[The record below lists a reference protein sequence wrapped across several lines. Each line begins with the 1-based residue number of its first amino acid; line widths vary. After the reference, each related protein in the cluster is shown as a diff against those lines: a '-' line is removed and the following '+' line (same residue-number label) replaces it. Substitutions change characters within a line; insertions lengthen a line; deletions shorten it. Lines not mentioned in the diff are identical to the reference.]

1 MDRRESLKTLLVGTV
16 AGGAMVSGCDPK
28 AEDNLLQ
35 ISEDKVGLYG
45 RTEKEKARDKDL
57 FDSQFFT
64 EKELVT
70 IAVLC
75 DIILPA
81 TSSDKGASEVNVPD
95 FVEFIAK
102 DLPYHQHPLRGG
114 LMWLD
119 HQSNAR
125 FNRSFSECNQDQMLE
140 LVEEIAYPKPKNSEM
155 EPGVNFFDRMRN
167 LTLTGYY
174 TSQEGIRSLGYMG
187 NIPNVWDGVPEEILK
202 KHDLTYDE
210 EWLSKCV
217 DQKSRNVK
225 AEWDE
230 DGNLLT

>member
-1 MDRRESLKTLLVGTV
+1 MDRRESLKSLLVGTV
-16 AGGAMVSGCDPK
+16 AGGAIVTGCNPNTQDTVVQLP
-28 AEDNLLQ
+28 E
-35 ISEDKVGLYG
+35 EKVGLYG
-45 RTEKEKARDKDL
+45 RTEKEKIRDKKL
-57 FDSQFFT
+57 FEEQFFT

-81 TSSDKGASEVNVPD
+81 TNSDKSASEVNVPD

-102 DLPYHQHPLRGG
+102 DLPYHQQPLRGG

-125 FNRSFSECNQDQMLE
+125 FNRSFSECNLDQQLE
-140 LVEEIAYPKPKNSEM
+140 LVEEIAYPDPENSEM
-155 EPGVNFFDRMRN
+155 QPGVTFFNRLRN

-174 TSQEGIRSLGYMG
+174 TSQDGIRSLGYVG
-187 NIPNVWDGVPEEILK
+187 NVPNVWDGVPEEVLK
-202 KHDLTYDE
+202 KHGLTYDE
-210 EWLSKCV
+210 VWLSKCV
-217 DQKSRNVK
+217 DQKARNVK

>member
-16 AGGAMVSGCDPK
+16 AGGAMVTGCNPSVDETVTELPK
-28 AEDNLLQ
+28 EQN
-35 ISEDKVGLYG
+35 GLYG
-45 RTEKEKARDKDL
+45 RTEKEKERDQKL
-57 FDSQFFT
+57 FEEQFFT

-81 TSSDKGASEVNVPD
+81 TDTDKSATEVDVPD

-102 DLPYHQHPLRGG
+102 DLPYHQQPLRGG

-119 HQSNAR
+119 HQSNTR
-125 FNRSFSECNQDQMLE
+125 FNRSFSDCNQDQQLE
-140 LVEEIAYPKPKNSEM
+140 LVEDIAYPEPKNPEM
-155 EPGVNFFDRMRN
+155 KPGVAFFDRMRN

-174 TSQEGIRSLGYMG
+174 TSQEGIRSLGYVG
-187 NIPNVWDGVPEEILK
+187 NIPNVWDGVPEDVLN
-202 KHDLTYDE
+202 KHGLTYDE
-210 EWLSKCV
+210 VWLSKCV
-217 DQKSRNVK
+217 DQKSRNEK

-230 DGNLLT
+230 EGNLLT